1 MHRADHPDA
10 DALHRAAIAAAPD
23 PRLRA
28 MLATATVTVA
38 AENPPWAA
46 SHGSVQGYAVAVA
59 LCAEDLAAVDVSH
72 SLRDQLVRAFAAAV
86 AASRH
91 HALSSKAASRELL
104 AALAGR
110 CPADNRR
117 FGNWSGSVPAR
128 VPRWFAY
135 PLEQVAPRIEPVQPA
150 AHRQAPQHA
159 PSLGALHRPAKDP
172 RFPPMESS
180 P

>member
-46 SHGSVQGYAVAVA
+46 SHGSVQGYAVGVA

-91 HALSSKAASRELL
+91 HALSSVTTRWNRRVRSDAATYRDAAVDSTEATLAEGLRRYLGADADTYAAHEEGTTVAVRAPSTTDRRARPKIE
-104 AALAGR
+104 AALRSMLG
-110 CPADNRR
+110 PKV
-117 FGNWSGSVPAR
+117 SV
-128 VPRWFAY
+128 RWA
-135 PLEQVAPRIEPVQPA
+135 
-150 AHRQAPQHA
+150 
-159 PSLGALHRPAKDP
+159 
-172 RFPPMESS
+172 
-180 P
+180 